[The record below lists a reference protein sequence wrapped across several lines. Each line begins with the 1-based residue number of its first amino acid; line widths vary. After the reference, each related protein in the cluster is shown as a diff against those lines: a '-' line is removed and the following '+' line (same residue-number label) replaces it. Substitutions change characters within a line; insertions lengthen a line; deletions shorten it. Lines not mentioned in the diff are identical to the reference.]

1 MTIGQLAQLAGVGLS
16 TIGNFEQGKT
26 RLSQEKLVRIA
37 DILKVSPAEIEQR
50 MPNKK
55 HYNLEESDSAGWLVR
70 ETFAEYLAVTDLEK
84 ALDRA
89 REARDWKAVCA
100 LGCELARK
108 AEKETA
114 KAEGAKP

>member
-1 MTIGQLAQLAGVGLS
+1 MTIGKLAELAGAGLS

-26 RLSQEKLVRIA
+26 RISQEKLIRIA
-37 DILKVSPAEIEQR
+37 QVLNVSPEEIEQR

-55 HYNLEESDSAGWLVR
+55 PYNLAEHESAAWFVR
-70 ETFAEYLAVTDLEK
+70 ENFAEYRAVTDLEK

-108 AEKETA
+108 AEKE
-114 KAEGAKP
+114 KEIKP